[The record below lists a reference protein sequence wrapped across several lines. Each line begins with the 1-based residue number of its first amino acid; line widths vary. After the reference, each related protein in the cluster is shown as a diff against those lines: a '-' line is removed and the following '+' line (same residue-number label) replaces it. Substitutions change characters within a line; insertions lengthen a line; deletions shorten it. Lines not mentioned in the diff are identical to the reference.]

1 MNNSHELVDGVK
13 GILVKDFNPK
23 YKTIELL
30 ESKEMFPFGIF
41 VSKPIGLFKF
51 KKVKK
56 AYGDRKIISVMDFN
70 DTHTTSI
77 AIEDAVFEK
86 TKEYSKRKD
95 VPEVVVNQHGN
106 NCTCIDNAGTI
117 NIRMGK

>member
-13 GILVKDFNPK
+13 WILVKDFKPK

-30 ESKEMFPFGIF
+30 ESKEMVPFGIF
-41 VSKPIGLFKF
+41 ASKPIGLFEF

-56 AYGDRKIISVMDFN
+56 DYGDRKILSVMDFN

-77 AIEDAVFEK
+77 AIEVK
-86 TKEYSKRKD
+86 S
-95 VPEVVVNQHGN
+95 
-106 NCTCIDNAGTI
+106 
-117 NIRMGK
+117 